1 MEEYLTVDELSQK
14 TKHARQSVY
23 NSTHKGRRQVKNIK
37 FSIIEFFLL
46 IFNFRMNTISYV
58 FCCPPLSSPILL
70 YFLFLAGN
78 PCK

>member
-37 FSIIEFFLL
+37 FSIIEFFRMS
-46 IFNFRMNTISYV
+46 FNYHVNTISYIIY
-58 FCCPPLSSPILL
+58 CLPIVLTD
-70 YFLFLAGN
+70 FTLFFIPRGET
-78 PCK
+78 P